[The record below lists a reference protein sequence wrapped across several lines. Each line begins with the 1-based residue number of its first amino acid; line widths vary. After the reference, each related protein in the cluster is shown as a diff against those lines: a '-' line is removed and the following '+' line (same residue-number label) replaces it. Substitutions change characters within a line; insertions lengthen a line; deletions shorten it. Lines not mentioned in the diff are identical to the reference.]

1 MLLEKGSNRL
11 AQYRIIRNLQFVKNV
26 PVKYN
31 KVKPIK
37 TSYIP
42 VSTSKLHFSSYKY
55 PFSLQLNW
63 YYRRKSIS
71 FGDIYTK
78 EDKRI
83 WTNEMHSKVCLLWNN
98 VENENI

>member
-1 MLLEKGSNRL
+1 MKKSKILQELSKCDRYEVRKCYWKGSNRL
-11 AQYRIIRNLQFVKNV
+11 VQYRVIRNLQFVKNV

-37 TSYIP
+37 TNYIP

-78 EDKRI
+78 EDKMI
-83 WTNEMHSKVCLLWNN
+83 
-98 VENENI
+98 